1 MGLGGRL
8 KHTLKEEWANF
19 KDQAFD
25 DWDNPRRERIAY
37 EDRHERQLQDPRNPQ
52 YPRRGRRHHDHHH
65 PRDDHED
72 NQALI
77 REQDREDRR
86 RGREIK
92 MAYDLG
98 VAETGRYYERR
109 RGDEWKMKSQR
120 QEHLRGQERRRHEV
134 ESRRMREEGRRREEE
149 AWYINPLIEF

>member
-1 MGLGGRL
+1 MGLRGRL
-8 KHTLKEEWANF
+8 KHSLKEEWANF

-37 EDRHERQLQDPRNPQ
+37 EDRHERQLQGPRNPQ
-52 YPRRGRRHHDHHH
+52 YPRRGGRRDDHHH
-65 PRDDHED
+65 RRDDRED

-77 REQDREDRR
+77 HARDREDRR

-109 RGDEWKMKSQR
+109 
-120 QEHLRGQERRRHEV
+120 
-134 ESRRMREEGRRREEE
+134 
-149 AWYINPLIEF
+149 